1 MKPAVFNITRSGNHL
16 FPILAAGL
24 AFAYLLAISVPALM
38 QSGTGTRP
46 AAPQPAAP
54 QDHPIEARQ
63 DFTLISEFHLFGH
76 PGSAFSSPDGIAP
89 ETAQQITLKGVFYL
103 AGNDAHAIIE
113 SADQSQKTYKIN
125 DTLPGGA
132 ILQAIENNRI
142 ILMTDKRQE
151 SLFLSEPKSGR
162 PAPAYEPFE
171 PQAADEE
178 VPEPFD
184 DSSDEPVIQPPESLA
199 N

>member
-1 MKPAVFNITRSGNHL
+1 
-16 FPILAAGL
+16 
-24 AFAYLLAISVPALM
+24 M
-38 QSGTGTRP
+38 QSGTGTRL
-46 AAPQPAAP
+46 AAPQPAAR

-63 DFTLISEFHLFGH
+63 DFMLISEFHLFGH
-76 PGSAFSSPDGIAP
+76 PDSASSSPDGIAP
-89 ETAQQITLKGVFYL
+89 ETAQQLTLKGVFYL

-113 SADQSQKTYKIN
+113 SADQSQKTYQIN

-142 ILMTDKRQE
+142 ILLTDKRRE
-151 SLFLSEPKSGR
+151 SLFLSGPKSGR
-162 PAPAYEPFE
+162 PAPADAPFE
-171 PQAADEE
+171 PQTADEE
-178 VPEPFD
+178 EAGQFE

>member
-1 MKPAVFNITRSGNHL
+1 M
-16 FPILAAGL
+16 LAAGL
-24 AFAYLLAISVPALM
+24 AFAYLLAIGVPTLM
-38 QSGTGTRP
+38 PSGTGGRP
-46 AAPQPAAP
+46 VAPQPAAP
-54 QDHPIEARQ
+54 QDHPIEAQ
-63 DFTLISEFHLFGH
+63 QSFTLISGFHLFGH
-76 PGSAFSSPDGIAP
+76 SGSASSSPDGTAP

-113 SADQSQKTYKIN
+113 SAGQSQKTYKIN

-132 ILQAIENNRI
+132 ILQAIENNSI
-142 ILMTDKRQE
+142 ILMTDKRRE
-151 SLFLSEPKSGR
+151 SLFLSVPQSGR
-162 PAPAYEPFE
+162 PAPADEPFE

-178 VPEPFD
+178 EAGQFE